1 MEKSLED
8 WEKEFVKTDD
18 IQSEDLKNLLNKASR
33 FCEIQADG
41 YVRIKGMGKNDLSDK
56 AQIHLILTAR
66 YLAHE
71 LQARLGREN
80 PISAIVK
87 VSELEQML
95 RTSSKTIT
103 SRISDLRKER
113 AIEDGT
119 RGEYR
124 IKLPAIE
131 DFLDDLVSTYGGSD

>member
-8 WEKEFVKTDD
+8 WEKEFVKPDD
-18 IQSEDLKNLLNKASR
+18 IQEEDLKKLLEKASQ
-33 FCEIQADG
+33 FCEIQSDG
-41 YVRIKGMGKNDLSDK
+41 YVRIKKVGKGGLSDK
-56 AQIHLILTAR
+56 AQIHLILVAR

-71 LQARLGREN
+71 LQTRLGREN
-80 PISAIVK
+80 PISATVR

-103 SRISDLRKER
+103 SRISDLRKEH

-119 RGEYR
+119 RGEYM
-124 IKLPAIE
+124 IKLPAID
-131 DFLDDLVSTYGGSD
+131 DFLEDLVSTYGGSD